1 MDSDS
6 TRLPEGSD
14 VLAGLL
20 REWLPNQRWYAAKG
34 RVIRNVEVA
43 SDIPLVEGDPSLH
56 HLLVAVDSENG
67 IEHYQLLVG
76 RRAELPRRLVHAAI
90 GRVNGGTAYD
100 AAHDWELTSFLL
112 RHFAAGDD
120 VGPLRFRH
128 FDTTKIPT
136 TLVSLVITSEQSN
149 TSMVFGD
156 ELILKM
162 FRRLTPGINPDLE
175 VTLALAKAGSKH
187 VAGPVAWLEMP
198 FSGPGSPPD
207 SIGEPTTLAMLQ
219 TFLRTATNGWDL
231 ASTSVR
237 DLYAE
242 ADLHADEV
250 GGDFAGEAHRLGF
263 ATAEVHRDLAQTLP
277 TDVLTPDAVG
287 DLAKAM
293 MHRLEDAAEQVPAL
307 VPYVAGLRGAFE
319 ELAQYGASMPVQR
332 IHGDYHLGQV
342 LRTSMRWVLLD
353 FEGEPAKPLE
363 ERTALSSPLRDVAA
377 MLRSFDYAARH
388 LLADHPRD
396 SQLEYRAVEWA
407 DRNRDAFCRGYAE
420 ASGTDPREEIVL
432 LRAFETDKAIYECVY
447 EARNRPSWLPIPLS
461 AVQRLVG

>member
-1 MDSDS
+1 M
-6 TRLPEGSD
+6 TERRNGTLPRLLHD
-14 VLAGLL
+14 
-20 REWLPNQRWYAAKG
+20 WLPHQRWYAAKG
-34 RVIRNVEVA
+34 REIRNVEVA
-43 SDIPLVEGDPSLH
+43 SDIPLIEDDPSLH
-56 HLLVAVDSENG
+56 HLLVAVDAGNG

-76 RRAELPRRLVHAAI
+76 VRADLPRRLVHAAI
-90 GRVNGGTAYD
+90 GRVDGGTAYD

-128 FDTTKIPT
+128 MEGAQIPT
-136 TLVSLVITSEQSN
+136 SLVSLVITSEQSN
-149 TSMVFGD
+149 TSMVFGNQ
-156 ELILKM
+156 LILKM

-175 VTLALAKAGSKH
+175 VTLALASAGSQH
-187 VAGPVAWLEMP
+187 VADPVAWLEMP
-198 FSGPGSPPD
+198 FA
-207 SIGEPTTLAMLQ
+207 GEPTTLGMLQ

-250 GGDFAGEAHRLGF
+250 GGDFAGEAYRLGL
-263 ATAEVHRDLAQTLP
+263 ATAEVHRDLARTLP
-277 TDVLTPDAVG
+277 TDTLTVDAVG

-293 MHRLEDAAEQVPAL
+293 THRLEDAAEQVPDL
-307 VPYVAGLRGAFE
+307 VPYAAGLQKTFE
-319 ELAQYGASMPVQR
+319 DLAGRPAPVPVQR

-342 LRTSMRWVLLD
+342 LRTSTRWVLLD

-396 SQLEYRAVEWA
+396 TQLEYRAVEWA
-407 DRNRDAFCRGYAE
+407 DRNRDAFCSGYAE
-420 ASGTDPREEIVL
+420 ASGTDPREEAVL

-447 EARNRPSWLPIPLS
+447 EARNRPSWLSIPLS
-461 AVQRLVG
+461 AVQRLVE